1 MFNPESPLNLAI
13 GTFFNTGKPWSILT
27 GDDNYGTD
35 LFNARPDGV
44 ARNSEVGPGYADLDL
59 RWGYDFKL
67 RPQENDKSPT
77 LGLSA
82 SSFNVLNHVN
92 GSYVDNV
99 QGSEDF
105 AQITSAYP
113 ARRMQVA
120 MRFTF

>member
-1 MFNPESPLNLAI
+1 
-13 GTFFNTGKPWSILT
+13 LT
-27 GDDNYGTD
+27 GEDNYGTD

-44 ARNSEVGPGYADLDL
+44 ARNSEEGPGYADLDM

-67 RPQENDKSPT
+67 RPSETDKSPK

-92 GSYVDNV
+92 GSFIDNV

-105 AQITSAYP
+105 AQVTSSYAP
-113 ARRMQVA
+113 RRMQLA
-120 MRFTF
+120 MRFIF